1 MAQFEFD
8 EDKHEYRIDG
18 VAVPSV
24 TEICKPLGADTEDSA
39 DLENAMDIA
48 SDRGVTC
55 HKVLEMLLNGETD
68 IEYPSAYEPYIDAVR
83 LFVGEHNICPYAIEK
98 ALYSVSMSLG
108 GTPDLLAD
116 FDGVLSILDYKFVA
130 QIAKSKVK
138 GQLNGYRI
146 MYNELNVY
154 PEQLLAIQ
162 FLKDGTYRIYPVAMD
177 DTEFMLCYQLHQLKN
192 KKHARGKI
200 D

>member
-1 MAQFEFD
+1 M
-8 EDKHEYRIDG
+8 
-18 VAVPSV
+18 
-24 TEICKPLGADTEDSA
+24 
-39 DLENAMDIA
+39 
-48 SDRGVTC
+48 
-55 HKVLEMLLNGETD
+55 
-68 IEYPSAYEPYIDAVR
+68 
-83 LFVGEHNICPYAIEK
+83 
-98 ALYSVSMSLG
+98 
-108 GTPDLLAD
+108 LAD

-192 KKHARGKI
+192 KKTRKGKI